1 MQTKTYPLDQIKGF
15 GKLLKNYLAGDQALK
30 PLYGNAPNIASFQAQ
45 INSKKSVNRSLLV
58 QVLEEQYQ
66 GLSNIPNLKS
76 LEDPNTFTVTT
87 GHQLNLFTGPLY
99 VIFKIISTI
108 NLSRQ
113 LKKAYPDYNFI
124 PVYWMA
130 SEDHDGDEINHFHL
144 FGKKIQ
150 WDTDQKGPVGRF
162 DIAGLSSIWAELPSG
177 IPVFKESYADATSL
191 SAAVRLYMHT
201 LFGQEGLIC
210 LDADDARLK
219 RSFIPV
225 MQADLLENKHLDC
238 VNASNAILTNL
249 GYSPQIY
256 AREINFFYMLDGV
269 RERIEKQGDAFKVL
283 NQALRFSENE
293 LKAEIEAHPERFS
306 PNVALRPIYQETI
319 LPNLAYVG
327 GAAEVAYWFQLKEIF
342 DLHRVP
348 FPILLP
354 RNFGVIIPPLEAAR
368 LEKLEISIPDIFQDE
383 RSLKQ
388 QFVDKHTKHA
398 LDLGNEQERLSTLM
412 SKIAQKAQAI
422 DETLEAS
429 VLAEETRWQKGLER
443 LTKKMRK
450 AEERNQTVGLGQIQ
464 ALKEKLFPEGNWQE
478 RHTNFL
484 EFLLNYPT
492 LLADLLAVLDP
503 LTFELFVMYL
513 PEKDA

>member
-1 MQTKTYPLDQIKGF
+1 MQTKKYPLDQINGF

-30 PLYGNAPNIASFQAQ
+30 PLYGNAPNITSFQAQ
-45 INSKKSVNRSLLV
+45 IDSKKSVNRTLLV
-58 QVLEEQYQ
+58 EVLQDQYQ
-66 GLSNIPNLKS
+66 GLSNIPNLKL
-76 LEDPNTFTVTT
+76 LEEPNTFTVTT

-99 VIFKIISTI
+99 VIFKIVSTI
-108 NLSRQ
+108 NLARQ
-113 LKKAYPDYNFI
+113 LKKAYPAYNFV

-130 SEDHDGDEINHFHL
+130 SEDHDWDEINHFHL

-162 DIAGLSSIWAELPSG
+162 DISGLSSVWSELPSG
-177 IPVFKESYADATSL
+177 IPVFKESYVDAKNLADA
-191 SAAVRLYMHT
+191 VRKYMHA
-201 LFGQEGLIC
+201 LFGQEGLVC

-225 MQADLLENKHLDC
+225 MQADLLENKHLAC
-238 VNASNAILTNL
+238 VNASNDLLTNL
-249 GYSPQIY
+249 GYRPQIY

-269 RERIEKQGDAFKVL
+269 RERIEQQGDVYKAL
-283 NQALRFSENE
+283 NQAVRFSEEE

-319 LPNLAYVG
+319 LPNLAYLG
-327 GAAEVAYWFQLKEIF
+327 GAAEVAYWFQLKGIF
-342 DLHRVP
+342 DLHQVP
-348 FPILLP
+348 YPILLP
-354 RNFGVIIPPLEAAR
+354 RNFGVIIPPLEAAK
-368 LEKLEISIPDIFQDE
+368 LEKLELSIPDIFQDE
-383 RSLKQ
+383 RVIRQ
-388 QFVDKHTKHA
+388 QFVDKNTKHA
-398 LDLGNEQERLSTLM
+398 LDVGNEQERLSTLM

-450 AEERNQTVGLGQIQ
+450 AEERNQAVGLGQIQ
-464 ALKEKLFPEGNWQE
+464 AIKQKLFPDGNWQE

-492 LLADLLAVLDP
+492 LLEDLLAVLDP

>member
-30 PLYGNAPNIASFQAQ
+30 PLYGNAPNITSFQAQ
-45 INSKKSVNRSLLV
+45 IDSKKSINRSLLV

-99 VIFKIISTI
+99 VIFKIVSTI
-108 NLSRQ
+108 NLARQ
-113 LKKAYPDYNFI
+113 LKKAYPAYNFI

-130 SEDHDGDEINHFHL
+130 SEDHDWDEINHFHL

-150 WDTDQKGPVGRF
+150 WNTDQKGPVGRF

-177 IPVFKESYADATSL
+177 IPIFKESYAGATSL
-191 SAAVRLYMHT
+191 SAAVRSYMHT
-201 LFGQEGLIC
+201 LFGQEGLVC

-238 VNASNAILTNL
+238 VNESNAILTNL

-269 RERIEKQGDAFKVL
+269 RERIEKQGDVYKVL
-283 NQALRFSENE
+283 NQPIRFSENE
-293 LKAEIEAHPERFS
+293 LKAEIDAHPERFS

-319 LPNLAYVG
+319 LPNLAYLG
-327 GAAEVAYWFQLKEIF
+327 GAAEVAYWFQLKGIF
-342 DLHRVP
+342 DLHQAP

-354 RNFGVIIPPLEAAR
+354 RNFGMIIPPLEAAK
-368 LEKLEISIPDIFQDE
+368 LEKLELSIPDIFQDE
-383 RSLKQ
+383 RVLRQ
-388 QFVDKHTKHA
+388 QFVDKNTKHA
-398 LDLGNEQERLSTLM
+398 LDLGNEQERLSNLM
-412 SKIAQKAQAI
+412 AKIAQKAQAI

-450 AEERNQTVGLGQIQ
+450 AEERNQAVGLGQIQ
-464 ALKEKLFPEGNWQE
+464 AIKQNLFPEGNWQE

>member
-58 QVLEEQYQ
+58 QVLKEQYQ

-130 SEDHDGDEINHFHL
+130 SEDHDWDEINHFHL

-319 LPNLAYVG
+319 LPNLAYLG

-342 DLHRVP
+342 DLHQVP